1 MSPVELLV
9 QLSKSPVS
17 LLPTVTDPPSKQA
30 SQLLVPNAEFDAQ
43 LTLLFSPSVLL
54 IAVDP
59 DGAAVSWG
67 IAAVVAVGATVEVG
81 ITDADALAA
90 GVAGT
95 TGAGVSPDA
104 ANATVVESPTMR
116 RSERAFC
123 IGVKIRM

>member
-9 QLSKSPVS
+9 QLSNSPVS

-43 LTLLFSPSVLL
+43 LTLLFSPRLLL
-54 IAVDP
+54 IAVDS
-59 DGAAVSWG
+59 DGAAVRWG
-67 IAAVVAVGATVEVG
+67 IVAVVAAGAG
-81 ITDADALAA
+81 IIDADALTG

-95 TGAGVSPDA
+95 TGAGVSPVA

-116 RSERAFC
+116 RSEMAFC
-123 IGVKIRM
+123 IGVIIRM

>member
-67 IAAVVAVGATVEVG
+67 IAAAGVAVGVG
-81 ITDADALAA
+81 IIDADALAA

-95 TGAGVSPDA
+95 TGVGVSPDA
-104 ANATVVESPTMR
+104 ANTTVVESPTMR